1 MSARHDILEH
11 LLSTRNAAAE
21 RVIDMVLAEAP
32 PEEQRELAQVLLKRN
47 RRAGWVALIRAFN
60 RLDDQVQGQIVANPR
75 DLFGPLA
82 ETMQDSNGPARENII
97 AIVRRCADVK
107 LTFLLAEAL
116 VDRRPAVRELAGR
129 ALLETLRT
137 YLKRSPEEQPA
148 TSADDA
154 QQMDRAI
161 ERGLRQFKTHRQGAA
176 VTAALALERQQD
188 GALWASFGDT
198 YDELTRAGTLILR
211 NAQDPI
217 IARGLLLGLTS
228 TLKAAASAGLS
239 AVELPEVVLG
249 LLKESYRLVDPLVR
263 TAAGTVTHAKLFV
276 AGKKHQLITA
286 ENWPQW
292 LPLVEALAL
301 PGAQKAAVMA
311 DILDKAPEGD
321 EGIACRV
328 AVATAASRT
337 PAAEAGSVLLRIA
350 QDRDERTARIATRY
364 LVERR
369 YAGQAHW
376 DWKAQAAKLATSPH
390 ASVRRIV
397 QQGGRAPMPRPVGMK
412 TQAAAETR
420 AASFEQVWG
429 QYAKLPPAMQH
440 HQTRAAANDPAFV
453 ESLKTKLAATQVT
466 ELAQGLKMLA
476 SLPSLTAYRGQIIA
490 LCGHADARVAAI
502 AVRLAGQ
509 LNDPRLKDLLELSA
523 HHTDSRVRANAV
535 ESMAQLHIADKSQ
548 QVLAMLNSRHNRERA
563 NAIKAISQ
571 FDFATARECLV
582 KMLADP
588 NPIHRIS
595 ALFVV
600 EQLQLLE
607 MIRQVSSIARRD
619 PNVRV
624 RRRAETML
632 DTLNTQLPAGV

>member
-1 MSARHDILEH
+1 MSARHAILEH
-11 LLSTRNAAAE
+11 LLSTRNAATE
-21 RVIDMVLAEAP
+21 RVIDTVLAEAP
-32 PEEQRELAQVLLKRN
+32 PQEQWELSQVLLKRN
-47 RRAGWVALIRAFN
+47 RRAGWVTLIRAFN
-60 RLDDQVQGQIVANPR
+60 RLDERVQGQMVANPR

-82 ETMQDSNGPARENII
+82 ETMQDSDGPSRENVI

-116 VDRRPAVRELAGR
+116 VDRRPTVRELAGR
-129 ALLETLRT
+129 ALLETMRV
-137 YLKRSPEEQPA
+137 YQSRAPEDQA
-148 TSADDA
+148 ASSAEDA
-154 QQMDRAI
+154 QQMERAM

-188 GALWASFGDT
+188 GAVWACFGDT

-211 NAQDPI
+211 NAQEPLV
-217 IARGLLLGLTS
+217 ARGLLLALTS
-228 TLKAAASAGLS
+228 TLKAAAMAGLS
-239 AVELPEVVLG
+239 AAELPEMVQAI
-249 LLKESYRLVDPLVR
+249 LKESYRLADPVVR
-263 TAAGTVTHAKLFV
+263 NGAAAVTHAKLFV

-286 ENWPQW
+286 ENWRQW
-292 LPLVEALAL
+292 VHLVEAMGL
-301 PGAQKAAVMA
+301 PGAQKVTALL
-311 DILDKAPEGD
+311 DLLDKAPAGPEGM
-321 EGIACRV
+321 GCRV
-328 AVATAASRT
+328 AVAAAAART
-337 PAAEAGSVLLRIA
+337 QAPEAGPLLLRVA
-350 QDRDERTARIATRY
+350 QEGDERTARIAARY

-376 DWKAQAAKLATSPH
+376 DWKALAASLSSSPH

-397 QQGGRAPMPRPVGMK
+397 QQAGKAPALRATGVATAVPEPRP
-412 TQAAAETR
+412 TP
-420 AASFEQVWG
+420 FEQVWG

-440 HQTRAAANDPAFV
+440 HHTRAAASDPAFV

-476 SLPSLTAYRGQIIA
+476 SLPSQTAYRGQIIA

-502 AVRLAGQ
+502 AVRLAGR
-509 LNDPRLKDLLELSA
+509 LDDPRLKDLLELAA
-523 HHTDSRVRANAV
+523 HHADARVRANAV
-535 ESMAQLHIADKSQ
+535 DSMAQLHIADKSQ

-582 KMLADP
+582 RMLADP

-600 EQLQLLE
+600 DQLQLLE
-607 MIRQVSSIARRD
+607 MVRQVSGIARRD

-632 DTLNTQLPAGV
+632 NTLTTLLPAGV